1 MTHDGGQIGT
11 LTGVR
16 RRRARGWRAFT
27 LLEMLLVMVILGLLA
42 AIIIVRASATR
53 QYAEEKVSDHTL
65 SSLDSAIEQ
74 YKIENTTWPTTL
86 DDLVPTYLPDGVP
99 QPVVNGATYGID
111 PVTHRATIT
120 LP

>member
-1 MTHDGGQIGT
+1 MTHDGRKVGHLI
-11 LTGVR
+11 GVR
-16 RRRARGWRAFT
+16 PYRTRRRGAFT

-42 AIIIVRASATR
+42 AIIMVRASATR

-65 SSLDSAIEQ
+65 SSLNSAIEQ

-86 DDLVPTYLPDGVP
+86 AELVPTYLPDGVP
-99 QPVVNGATYGID
+99 QPVIAGATYGID
-111 PVTHRATIT
+111 PVTHRATIA

>member
-1 MTHDGGQIGT
+1 MFRDERKVEN
-11 LTGVR
+11 LPVPPR
-16 RRRARGWRAFT
+16 SLARWRGAFT